1 MTQILD
7 QLEAARKLAY
17 PNIVPGVLPVVGANS
32 NADIEVRRWGADF
45 LAEAFAS
52 PTWPV
57 ELKESRAMVVLESLK
72 EYLEVVQDRAVIKSA
87 ILTAATIYP
96 LIYKHT

>member
-1 MTQILD
+1 M
-7 QLEAARKLAY
+7 
-17 PNIVPGVLPVVGANS
+17 
-32 NADIEVRRWGADF
+32 
-45 LAEAFAS
+45 
-52 PTWPV
+52 